1 MNHYGNIRKMYSE
14 LKDEVEYA
22 LPLYDSTT
30 PSLKVNLNN
39 LIGST
44 IKISFSG
51 IDRNSPNLA
60 ASRITDKELS
70 PTSIAIFASFKE
82 GPVENI
88 PIPLTTINLG

>member
-51 IDRNSPNLA
+51 IINCVVTGKKIRKAYFRKKICFIWRIFNL
-60 ASRITDKELS
+60 RKYWY
-70 PTSIAIFASFKE
+70 
-82 GPVENI
+82 
-88 PIPLTTINLG
+88 